1 MERMYKIVMPKPCS
15 KHWDEMT
22 PKENGR
28 FCLSC
33 SKSVIDF
40 TTMLPDEVQRFFIQ
54 NQNENICGRFRKSQL
69 ETITVHIP
77 SQVLFTQIH
86 YHKMFLLALFVAMG
100 STLFSCKDKN
110 GNKQKI
116 DKVEVVNK
124 LVLDTNR
131 IMIGESKFNPND
143 SLNNN
148 IPSPPPP
155 KTIQV
160 KFTKTNKSKIKAN
173 STASICDSVSTK
185 VQEEEMIYMGEAI
198 YTDPEFKGGLKNFK
212 DYIQQNYTF
221 PKKTKEINGKILATF
236 VIGKDGGLSD
246 IKLIKDIG
254 DGMGK
259 ELIRLLEKSENWIP
273 GSQNGKMVRNL
284 FSITLFIKTDKLKRS
299 FFTNKY
305 NHRIDSITVTQ

>member
-1 MERMYKIVMPKPCS
+1 MERMYKIAIPEPCS
-15 KHWDEMT
+15 KNWDEMT

-40 TTMLPDEVQRFFIQ
+40 TTMLPDEVKHFFIQ

-77 SQVLFTQIH
+77 SRVLFTQTH
-86 YHKMFLLALFVAMG
+86 YHKMFLLALFIAIG
-100 STLFSCKDKN
+100 TTLFSYKDKN

-124 LVLDTNR
+124 LELETNR

-143 SLNNN
+143 SLHNN
-148 IPSPPPP
+148 IPPPPPP
-155 KTIQV
+155 KTTQV
-160 KFTKTNKSKIKAN
+160 KFVKTNKSKIKAH
-173 STASICDSVSTK
+173 STTTICDFVSTK
-185 VQEEEMIYMGEAI
+185 VQEEEIIYMGEAI
-198 YTDPEFKGGLKNFK
+198 YTDPEFKGGIEKFK
-212 DYIQQNYTF
+212 DYIQQNYVF
-221 PKKTKEINGKILATF
+221 PKKTKEINGEIQATF
-236 VIGKDGGLSD
+236 VIAKDGRLGD

-254 DGMGK
+254 DGMGQ

-284 FSITLFIKTDKLKRS
+284 FSITLFIKTDKLKKS
-299 FFTNKY
+299 FFTNKF
-305 NHRIDSITVTQ
+305 NHRIDSLTVTQ